1 MLANIGNRRGL
12 PPSTSSSSL
21 SSYGRFAIGSVSSWF
36 GWSTSSIV
44 ESNNHQA
51 ADDCSETASPSTDTS
66 HVPSIDI
73 TPDMD
78 DPCSHC
84 SGDSP
89 CSSSRSTHSRSPPV
103 RQTAIHSLERSVMAV
118 PKRAIEKSKKAGRAG
133 REVEPKVRIPE
144 KAFPLRTVKSGTPM
158 STDQQ
163 LMVGIGSDHNHSRE
177 SYHRAFNTSMDHAR
191 RYVPKGAEIL
201 SMNFVVKQQDTTTGD
216 YRKTLV
222 GPEMPTDKQKDF
234 DVDHAAL
241 RRAYNSAPAA
251 ILDKPL
257 PRLPI
262 QVDNPS
268 QEQNLATTGSS
279 ANDRQ
284 QRRAERRK
292 QGRSR
297 GRPWEDQAPAFS
309 SSLTGRQIHRDRID
323 KDDSRLDELTR
334 TAYRKIHSEQKIEIS
349 TSSPIRK
356 ELSDVVKSPMS
367 LLADGDVLTK
377 RRHRSTVVNGSR
389 ISSHRSNTES
399 KSKGH
404 ILKSGKM
411 DKALSTSKSS
421 QASSARQVSTP
432 VSDSS
437 ASLLGVSDRIMQQL
451 AAASVGHRA
460 AKRMR
465 ARKAVAQ
472 STGSSTSSGGSDRRE
487 LIGYGS
493 QDLDRWIPPDSVNH
507 AGFSLSTMR
516 GVALQRIELGL
527 EAYLDVEEMKRR
539 RIWR

>member
-1 MLANIGNRRGL
+1 MMANIEYKRGS
-12 PPSTSSSSL
+12 PPSTSSSSSSSSL

-51 ADDCSETASPSTDTS
+51 ADDCSETASPSTETS
-66 HVPSIDI
+66 HVLSIDI

-103 RQTAIHSLERSVMAV
+103 GQTAIHSLEQSVTAV

-133 REVEPKVRIPE
+133 RAGREVEPKVRIPE
-144 KAFPLRTVKSGTPM
+144 KASLLRTVKSGTSM

-177 SYHRAFNTSMDHAR
+177 LYHRAFNTSVDHAR

-234 DVDHAAL
+234 DVDYAAL
-241 RRAYNSAPAA
+241 RRAYNSPPAA

-268 QEQNLATTGSS
+268 QEQNLAATGSS

-292 QGRSR
+292 QGRSC
-297 GRPWEDQAPAFS
+297 GRPPEDQAPAFL

-334 TAYRKIHSEQKIEIS
+334 TAYRKIHTEQ
-349 TSSPIRK
+349 
-356 ELSDVVKSPMS
+356 
-367 LLADGDVLTK
+367 
-377 RRHRSTVVNGSR
+377 
-389 ISSHRSNTES
+389 
-399 KSKGH
+399 
-404 ILKSGKM
+404 
-411 DKALSTSKSS
+411 
-421 QASSARQVSTP
+421 
-432 VSDSS
+432 
-437 ASLLGVSDRIMQQL
+437 
-451 AAASVGHRA
+451 
-460 AKRMR
+460 
-465 ARKAVAQ
+465 
-472 STGSSTSSGGSDRRE
+472 
-487 LIGYGS
+487 
-493 QDLDRWIPPDSVNH
+493 
-507 AGFSLSTMR
+507 
-516 GVALQRIELGL
+516 
-527 EAYLDVEEMKRR
+527 
-539 RIWR
+539 